1 MALSNNMGSWYWQS
15 MKRVF
20 SEFVFF
26 AFLLV
31 GCEASDSTSPEGA
44 FARLAP
50 CIDRGDARCL
60 YFGLDRESHWSVQ
73 TIHRTLGEIHELVV
87 RFYPENMHRTAY
99 GSWQKEV
106 AAADPPEVFDM
117 YCQRSRCLEKVSP
130 GFGAVVKTVA
140 ADSNTVVI
148 ETTRRQQFAMN
159 EADGRWGL
167 GIFKEQLQQAKISL
181 LDRLKQ
187 VKKNAAEF
195 EEQRLAGVEL
205 K

>member
-1 MALSNNMGSWYWQS
+1 
-15 MKRVF
+15 
-20 SEFVFF
+20 
-26 AFLLV
+26 
-31 GCEASDSTSPEGA
+31 
-44 FARLAP
+44 
-50 CIDRGDARCL
+50 
-60 YFGLDRESHWSVQ
+60 
-73 TIHRTLGEIHELVV
+73 
-87 RFYPENMHRTAY
+87 
-99 GSWQKEV
+99 
-106 AAADPPEVFDM
+106 
-117 YCQRSRCLEKVSP
+117 LEKVSP

-140 ADSNTVVI
+140 VDSNTAVI

-167 GIFKEQLQQAKISL
+167 GLFKEQLQQAKISL